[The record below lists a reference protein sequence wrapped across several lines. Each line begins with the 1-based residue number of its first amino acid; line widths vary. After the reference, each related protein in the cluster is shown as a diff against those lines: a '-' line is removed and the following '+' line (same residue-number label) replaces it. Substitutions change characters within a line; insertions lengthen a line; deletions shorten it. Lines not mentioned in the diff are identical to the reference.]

1 MSAIQKS
8 SHHVLSMGEEGGGRK
23 QIRPVCNVFVKLST
37 CEDKTGEGG
46 AMALISA
53 HSGHG
58 EGVATAG
65 YESFRQVLD
74 SGAEYAEI
82 DIRKTSDN
90 VLVAYH
96 DAYIPALGKLLADLD
111 YEEICAHLGYAVPK
125 VADVMSM
132 LAGKFIGHL
141 DLKETGHEAEVIEL
155 ALATFG
161 PGNFVATTLE
171 EISVR
176 RIKEAFPE
184 VRAALSLGRDLAGVP
199 RSRWAALRLSE
210 LLPVSRIRAC
220 GADWVAVHH
229 RLARLGVLRSCQRH
243 GVGAMVWTVDSDPLI
258 DRFLCDPR
266 VDVLITNRPAHAVS
280 RRMTLAA
287 AGAAAS

>member
-1 MSAIQKS
+1 
-8 SHHVLSMGEEGGGRK
+8 
-23 QIRPVCNVFVKLST
+23 
-37 CEDKTGEGG
+37 
-46 AMALISA
+46 MALISA

-58 EGVATAG
+58 EGVAHAD
-65 YESFRQVLD
+65 YETFRQIFD

-82 DIRKTSDN
+82 DIRRTRDN
-90 VLVAYH
+90 VLVAFH
-96 DAYIPALGKLLADLD
+96 DAHIPALGKLLADLD
-111 YEEICAHLGYAVPK
+111 YEEICAHLGYTVPM

-141 DLKETGHEAEVIEL
+141 DLKETGYEPEVIEL

-171 EISVR
+171 DISVR
-176 RIKEAFPE
+176 RIKEEFPD
-184 VRAALSLGRDLAGVP
+184 VRTALSLGRDLAGVP
-199 RSRWAALRLSE
+199 RSHWAALRGSE
-210 LLPVSRIRAC
+210 LFPINRIRAC

-229 RLARLGVLRSCQRH
+229 QLARLGVLRSCQRY

-258 DRFLCDPR
+258 DRFLLDRR
-266 VDVLITNRPAHAVS
+266 VDVLITNRPAYAVS

-287 AGAAAS
+287 AGSAAS